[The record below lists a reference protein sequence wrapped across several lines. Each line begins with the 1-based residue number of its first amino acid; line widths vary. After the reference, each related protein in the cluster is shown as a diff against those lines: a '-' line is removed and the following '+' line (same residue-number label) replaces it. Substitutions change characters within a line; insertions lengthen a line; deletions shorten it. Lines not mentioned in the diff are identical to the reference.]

1 MATYLI
7 QDIEDGYLYTDKL
20 CIKVLDLTQLEAEEL
35 ALDNEKASG
44 SKKVKIRKLIK
55 WAKIFKAET
64 LENLEKLTQGEE
76 VFESMVFTIKKLNED
91 EKLRMQCEAREDYER
106 CLKSEYNAGFREGQ
120 ALEKQRAD
128 EAVQKADEAAQR
140 ADEEKQRADEEKQR
154 ADEAEAEVQRLKKLL
169 MIE

>member
-1 MATYLI
+1 
-7 QDIEDGYLYTDKL
+7 
-20 CIKVLDLTQLEAEEL
+20 
-35 ALDNEKASG
+35 
-44 SKKVKIRKLIK
+44 
-55 WAKIFKAET
+55 
-64 LENLEKLTQGEE
+64 
-76 VFESMVFTIKKLNED
+76 MVFTIKKLNED